1 MRKLYEYQKGRAS
14 HPKFNADPTTHTAL
28 HSFMTSVHCLHIACI
43 PGTFIR
49 ERFKVF
55 SGVLRPFLTFHPQCT
70 ASPSWFDTIEQSV
83 TADHLFTISP
93 LMISW
98 WKSRCHQAYVT
109 QPFAMPNSPRFREV
123 TSWLGASRPVHSRF
137 DVHPCTTTHWQWPLT
152 KEWIHDTLVPDVR
165 SEPWMARE
173 HSWWG
178 KPTMQ
183 CAWLYKTEGTISA
196 VCP

>member
-1 MRKLYEYQKGRAS
+1 
-14 HPKFNADPTTHTAL
+14 
-28 HSFMTSVHCLHIACI
+28 MTSVHCPHIACI

-55 SGVLRPFLTFHPQCT
+55 SGVLRPFLTFHPQCI

-83 TADHLFTISP
+83 TTDHLFTISP

-137 DVHPCTTTHWQWPLT
+137 DLHPRTTTHWQWPLT
-152 KEWIHDTLVPDVR
+152 KSVFMTRWYLMYEVNPGWLGSIRGEEGPLCNVHDCIRREGQYLQYVCKL
-165 SEPWMARE
+165 PW
-173 HSWWG
+173 SWLQTGAKNYTNSKRFITSWF
-178 KPTMQ
+178 
-183 CAWLYKTEGTISA
+183 IS
-196 VCP
+196 P